1 MSKKCKTSVK
11 GCKKSIKSELFVI
24 PMNKLLFGVLFCTL
38 LLLSCEQKK
47 SDFSEKVK
55 VSLRNVGHQLL
66 LSQKDST
73 SLVLPV
79 QQLQEDQ
86 YKMSFQNNLQIEPS
100 ELVTII
106 NSNFKKADLPAK
118 YRVEV
123 KNCASEEIAYSFE
136 MILNEEKS
144 IIPCSGRNLPN
155 SCYVITVHFIS
166 EKGKGLTPIYIFVS
180 LLFTLL
186 IVIVVWYLNRK
197 TEKLNSQDSGTQ
209 KLGAFLFYPDQ
220 NKLVKQAVEIPLSK
234 KECEILSIFIS
245 RPNEIIK
252 REELTKK
259 VWEDNG
265 VFVGRSLDT
274 YISKIRKKIKE
285 DTSIRLTNVH
295 GVGYKLEVD

>member
-1 MSKKCKTSVK
+1 M
-11 GCKKSIKSELFVI
+11 LFVK
-24 PMNKLLFGVLFCTL
+24 PMNKIIYGVFFCTFF
-38 LLLSCEQKK
+38 LLSCKK
-47 SDFSEKVK
+47 NQSEFSEKVK

-106 NSNFKKADLPAK
+106 NNNFKKADLPAK

-155 SCYVITVHFIS
+155 SCYVITVRFIS
-166 EKGKGLTPIYIFVS
+166 EKEIGMNPIYVIVS
-180 LLFTLL
+180 LLFTILVL
-186 IVIVVWYLNRK
+186 VVLWYSKGK
-197 TEKLNSQDSGTQ
+197 TKLSKIQDSETQ
-209 KLGAFLFYPDQ
+209 KLGAFLFYPEQ

-234 KECEILSIFIS
+234 KECELLSIFIS